1 MHNQAK
7 TGVST
12 RDPGFALINY
22 KYSELVYVYLM
33 IFFQLFFPAYNNS
46 TNYNQE
52 ENNMTTKP
60 TVEEYAAN
68 DLEPCYATLEE
79 QSQEKYTKS
88 ESHKTNPEQQKKLS
102 DEVKNILQMLIDAD
116 IKTTG
121 KLTAETLEAIATQGY
136 VYRDGNLVKQDALTE
151 LQKKAIKIFRK
162 YEKLPMRERIG
173 IIAQA
178 FGCTS
183 GEIKTSPCFGKW
195 RGTSDMFIRFDN
207 GASLFVGNRR
217 TPEAKTKKVQNEY
230 VNDALLKYNPEII
243 AATKEAVLP
252 VLRERETRDNEI
264 AAQKGLKSYMVLNV
278 EFHNTSYNGG
288 FMGWYYVTLAVDGKI
303 CSHIETG
310 LNFDIAD
317 GKVNAFP
324 KRANYYPAGALKDT
338 DVDYVFNNVGFSST
352 SDLYSLPIS
361 DEVRERAEKTLAER
375 EKEQL

>member
-121 KLTAETLEAIATQGY
+121 KLTAETLDAIATQGY

-243 AATKEAVLP
+243 AATKESVLP
-252 VLRERETRDNEI
+252 SVWR
-264 AAQKGLKSYMVLNV
+264 A
-278 EFHNTSYNGG
+278 
-288 FMGWYYVTLAVDGKI
+288 
-303 CSHIETG
+303 
-310 LNFDIAD
+310 
-317 GKVNAFP
+317 
-324 KRANYYPAGALKDT
+324 KRALM
-338 DVDYVFNNVGFSST
+338 
-352 SDLYSLPIS
+352 
-361 DEVRERAEKTLAER
+361 
-375 EKEQL
+375 

>member
-1 MHNQAK
+1 
-7 TGVST
+7 
-12 RDPGFALINY
+12 
-22 KYSELVYVYLM
+22 
-33 IFFQLFFPAYNNS
+33 
-46 TNYNQE
+46 
-52 ENNMTTKP
+52 MTTKP

-162 YEKLPMRERIG
+162 YEKLPMRDRIG

>member
-243 AATKEAVLP
+243 AATKESVLP

>member
-88 ESHKTNPEQQKKLS
+88 DSHKTNPEQQKKLS

-243 AATKEAVLP
+243 AATKESVLP